1 MLFLSTVYTGNEYEP
16 RIRRRPTT
24 TQPRARPILQI
35 FSDKPIK
42 TLEIPSIA
50 AEYNDNMNAVDIG
63 DQLRQY
69 LSNQHAVCKGNWRAL
84 AWSFLLETTLVNTFI
99 LQSRGQPLLN
109 LRLHKSVGV

>member
-35 FSDKPIK
+35 FSDKPVK

-50 AEYNDNMNAVDIG
+50 AEYNDNMNAVDNVVHG
-63 DQLRQY
+63 ENYY
-69 LSNQHAVCKGNWRAL
+69 LHGKESLFAR
-84 AWSFLLETTLVNTFI
+84 
-99 LQSRGQPLLN
+99 
-109 LRLHKSVGV
+109 